1 MKLRDMATNLLN
13 IFVATVE
20 SFLGLRLVL
29 RLFSANPDNSF
40 VSWVYDMSSVLLEPF
55 RGIFPTREIASGVVL
70 EFSTLFAML
79 VYALLGL
86 FVFMVIDT
94 LTSRKK

>member
-1 MKLRDMATNLLN
+1 MRLRDMATNLLN

-20 SFLGLRLVL
+20 SFLGLRLIL
-29 RLFSANPDNSF
+29 RLFSANPDNGF

-86 FVFMVIDT
+86 FAFMVIDT
-94 LTSRKK
+94 LTARKK